1 MTSHEI
7 QQDLNEYIL
16 FRLCSCLGRALLL
29 DGAWEGK
36 MCLITFD
43 SDGGTKVLSEMHNAI
58 LYLIQNFL
66 VVLF

>member
-1 MTSHEI
+1 MSTFSL
-7 QQDLNEYIL
+7 DCIL
-16 FRLCSCLGRALLL
+16 AQGRALLL

-36 MCLITFD
+36 MCPITFD

-58 LYLIQNFL
+58 LYLVQNFL